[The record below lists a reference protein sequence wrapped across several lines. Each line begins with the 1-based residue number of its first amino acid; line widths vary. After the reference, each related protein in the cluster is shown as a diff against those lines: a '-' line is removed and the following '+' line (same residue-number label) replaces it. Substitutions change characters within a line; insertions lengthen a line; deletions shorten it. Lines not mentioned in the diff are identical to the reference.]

1 MHSMYVPHVVCF
13 LKTIIRTCGYRLI
26 VVSLTIMCTSIFS
39 FVSFSLDYSVKWYRS
54 HVLIYF
60 CPSLLFN
67 CLSYTIS
74 CPPLPANLILGLAL
88 TIVSTSL
95 IIWHTTPSLMYNHH
109 TSFAHLLSSLWFCV
123 PVYPLIQVTF
133 TFNGLCLV
141 CIWFMVSESFLSCV
155 YISTFVLISLSLCVW
170 YNLWIFFGCVK
181 YLFWMITPFLKDR
194 LVGGLIDDWD
204 K

>member
-1 MHSMYVPHVVCF
+1 VWEPVEIKHLNSRHSSGFHKIWEGRMHSMYVPHVVCF

-109 TSFAHLLSSLWFCV
+109 TSFAHLLSS
-123 PVYPLIQVTF
+123 PPK
-133 TFNGLCLV
+133 
-141 CIWFMVSESFLSCV
+141 FMVLCP
-155 YISTFVLISLSLCVW
+155 SLS
-170 YNLWIFFGCVK
+170 
-181 YLFWMITPFLKDR
+181 
-194 LVGGLIDDWD
+194 IDSGNIYI
-204 K
+204 

>member
-1 MHSMYVPHVVCF
+1 
-13 LKTIIRTCGYRLI
+13 
-26 VVSLTIMCTSIFS
+26 MCWFIFS
-39 FVSFSLDYSVKWYRS
+39 LLSSSSAS
-54 HVLIYF
+54 H
-60 CPSLLFN
+60 
-67 CLSYTIS
+67 
-74 CPPLPANLILGLAL
+74 
-88 TIVSTSL
+88 
-95 IIWHTTPSLMYNHH
+95 TPSL
-109 TSFAHLLSSLWFCV
+109 AHLCQLIWSLASLLPPFRLPWLFGIRHHHWCIIIILLLRTSSHRLPNLWFCV
-123 PVYPLIQVTF
+123 PVYPLIQVTS